1 MASTTADENSNSKIG
16 FKQLFDTDSSTYTYL
31 LWDEQ
36 TKDAI
41 LIDPV
46 DIQVDRD
53 LNEVKELGL
62 NLIYGWYVFTLHR
75 PSLRFTFTF
84 LCIWMYVSGFLHY

>member
-62 NLIYGWYVFTLHR
+62 NLIYGWYVLYC
-75 PSLRFTFTF
+75 SALRFTLRFV
-84 LCIWMYVSGFLHY
+84 CMHVSFFLHC